1 MSFADPATNLTDVVR
16 PFAWVAAVFFL
27 TGFLISLAAH
37 LGQMAGA
44 HDASPVLRPPVD
56 ASAPAETWNL
66 RKAI

>member
-1 MSFADPATNLTDVVR
+1 MSFADPATNLNDVLR

-37 LGQMAGA
+37 LGKVAGA
-44 HDASPVLRPPVD
+44 HDAGPVLRPPVD
-56 ASAPAETWNL
+56 VSAPAEAWNL